1 MYIAAVVLIVGLA
14 LLSGSLERRLS
25 RVDRRLARL
34 ERKIDRVLDHLG
46 IQETEPRL
54 EQVAAL
60 VRDGRKIEAI
70 KVYREITDAGLKEA
84 KDAVDRIE
92 AGG

>member
-1 MYIAAVVLIVGLA
+1 MYIAAVVLVVGLA
-14 LLSGSLERRLS
+14 LLSGSLERKLS

-34 ERKIDRVLDHLG
+34 EGKIDRVLDHLG
-46 IQETEPRL
+46 IQETDARL
-54 EQVAAL
+54 ERVAAL
-60 VRDGRKIEAI
+60 VREGRKIEAI